1 MHRIDFNTAKLHIT
15 HPSKIAVASS
25 FCDDKINLITLE
37 WFMRTSINP
46 PMFAISIGKTRFSH
60 YCLEKNRYFNLCF
73 PSKEMKN
80 FAVIS
85 GKYSGKNTDKLKL
98 SKEKYFEGRYRKL
111 PVFSNAAA
119 NFECETITQITSG
132 DHIIY
137 VGKVIYS
144 WLNSEK
150 KLLLYKDMIL

>member
-1 MHRIDFNTAKLHIT
+1 MNRTDFNTAKSYLT
-15 HPSKIAVASS
+15 HPAKIAVVSS
-25 FCDDKINLITLE
+25 KCENKTNLITLE

-60 YCLEKNRYFNLCF
+60 KCLEENRYFNICF
-73 PSKEMKN
+73 PAKEMKN
-80 FAVIS
+80 FTIIS
-85 GKYSGKNTDKLKL
+85 GKYSGKNTDKLTL
-98 SKEKYFEGRYRKL
+98 SNEDYFAGRYRKL
-111 PVFSNAAA
+111 PIFSNAVA

-144 WLNSEK
+144 WLNPEK
-150 KLLLYKDMIL
+150 KLLLYKDMI